1 MKSKKITVVLLA
13 LALTLALAACGAKE
27 NTAAEPETDGANT
40 EVSGN
45 VVTIEAKNFE
55 FGQQEYKVKKGETVK
70 FVLDSKGNHGI
81 KVEALG
87 VNLDSKNKSQEVTL
101 NDAGTYEIVCS
112 IMCGGGH
119 GNMKAKLIVE

>member
-27 NTAAEPETDGANT
+27 NTAAEPEQVVADPAS
-40 EVSGN
+40 SGN
-45 VVTIEAKNFE
+45 IVTIEATNFE

-70 FVLDSKGNHGI
+70 FVLDSKGNHGV

-87 VNLDSKNKSQEVTL
+87 LNLDSKNKSQEVTL

-112 IMCGGGH
+112 IMCGSGH
-119 GNMKAKLIVE
+119 SDMVAKLIVE